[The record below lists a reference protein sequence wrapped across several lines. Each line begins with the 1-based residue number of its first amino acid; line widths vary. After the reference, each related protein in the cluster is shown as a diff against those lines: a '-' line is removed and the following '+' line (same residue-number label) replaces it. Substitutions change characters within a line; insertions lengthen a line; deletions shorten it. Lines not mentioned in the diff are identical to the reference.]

1 MMEES
6 VLWRVLL
13 GWGRVLATVA
23 MESLG
28 IDARAVLG
36 EMGDAEI
43 AASAKEAE
51 AEEEDMLQEFSGWC
65 TPSYSDIS

>member
-1 MMEES
+1 MREAASAMMEES

-51 AEEEDMLQEFSGWC
+51 EAEEDDMVQEFSG
-65 TPSYSDIS
+65 

>member
-1 MMEES
+1 MREAASAMMEES

-36 EMGDAEI
+36 DMGDAEI

-51 AEEEDMLQEFSGWC
+51 EAEKEDDLVQEFSG
-65 TPSYSDIS
+65 

>member
-1 MMEES
+1 MREAASAMMEES

-36 EMGDAEI
+36 EMGDDAEI
-43 AASAKEAE
+43 AASAEE
-51 AEEEDMLQEFSGWC
+51 AEEAEEDDMVQEFSG
-65 TPSYSDIS
+65 